1 VEFLSVH
8 KWTGLPSTV
17 PQSWLVMEPGVGPP
31 VHPGA
36 ANANIQ
42 AASVSEAAIG
52 AIGAKVVSGWFM
64 VLVTQSFVQ
73 NGEPS
78 IA

>member
-1 VEFLSVH
+1 
-8 KWTGLPSTV
+8 
-17 PQSWLVMEPGVGPP
+17 M
-31 VHPGA
+31 
-36 ANANIQ
+36 Q

-64 VLVTQSFVQ
+64 VLVTQFFVQ
-73 NGEPS
+73 NGELS

>member
-1 VEFLSVH
+1 
-8 KWTGLPSTV
+8 
-17 PQSWLVMEPGVGPP
+17 MEPGAGPS
-31 VHPGA
+31 VHPGT
-36 ANANIQ
+36 ANANMQ
-42 AASVSEAAIG
+42 TAMVSEAAIG